1 MYLIILYSKDNPSV
15 VEDQIYIDSAERYQE
30 YWNSYKRNYPG
41 KITGY
46 ELKEMFIPERK
57 IKNKIQGTSYK
68 MNSKTFKELDI
79 IFEELLDTPLQGV
92 TEGIAHEPN

>member
-1 MYLIILYSKDNPSV
+1 MYLIIIYSENNPSI
-15 VEDQIYIDSAERYQE
+15 VEDQIYIDSAEKYQE
-30 YWNSYKRNYPG
+30 YWKSYKRNYPG

-46 ELKEMFIPERK
+46 ELKEIFIPERK

-68 MNSKTFKELDI
+68 MNPSNLKELDI
-79 IFEELLDTPLQGV
+79 IFEEILNIPLQEV

>member
-1 MYLIILYSKDNPSV
+1 MYLIILYSENNPSV
-15 VEDQIYIDSAERYQE
+15 VKDQIYIDSAERYQE

-46 ELKEMFIPERK
+46 ELKEIFIPERK

-68 MNSKTFKELDI
+68 TKPLNLKEFDI
-79 IFEELLDTPLQGV
+79 LFEELLNTPFDPGQ
-92 TEGIAHEPN
+92 IINEPN